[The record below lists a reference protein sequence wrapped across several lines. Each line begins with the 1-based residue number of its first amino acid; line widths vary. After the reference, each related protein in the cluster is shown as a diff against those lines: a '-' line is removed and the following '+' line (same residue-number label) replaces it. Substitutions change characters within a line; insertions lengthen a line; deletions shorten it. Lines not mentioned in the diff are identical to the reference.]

1 MQPQRFF
8 LLLVSTVLW
17 GIWGICSSHDKISLQ
32 GKRISQMTGIHHVY
46 LCHWLPDNFA
56 FSSVCWGATLDEYVC
71 MYVCMYVSKSSLDFK
86 FFLFYSL
93 FYMRNEK
100 NNPLVHSN

>member
-17 GIWGICSSHDKISLQ
+17 GIWGIWGICSSHDKVSLQ

-46 LCHWLPDNFA
+46 LCPD
-56 FSSVCWGATLDEYVC
+56 CQTTLSAVQYV
-71 MYVCMYVSKSSLDFK
+71 
-86 FFLFYSL
+86 
-93 FYMRNEK
+93 EEW
-100 NNPLVHSN
+100 H